1 MSAPARSRAARPAAR
16 PAPAERGRAR
26 HLRPAPDLHRR
37 RRRVRLALAA
47 GVLVS
52 AASLFLIVASNVLI
66 AQGQFELAEL
76 AGQQDV
82 EQQRYERLRLE
93 VAERSSPEKVV
104 SAAVALGMVVPDQ
117 IDYVSAPAAAPTGET
132 DRTASTLDESWEDVK
147 ASLAAEP

>member
-1 MSAPARSRAARPAAR
+1 M
-16 PAPAERGRAR
+16 
-26 HLRPAPDLHRR
+26 
-37 RRRVRLALAA
+37 RLALAA

-52 AASLFLIVASNVLI
+52 SASLFLIVASNVLI

-76 AGQQDV
+76 AGQRDV

-104 SAAVALGMVVPDQ
+104 SAAVALGMMVPDQ
-117 IDYVSAPAAAPTGET
+117 IDYVSAPAAAPHGET